1 MQAAAQQCVDP
12 LRFMYLQGLPLAEV
26 NITAG
31 AISVAFDDNRGQDSD
46 CSNTHLK
53 LRGQRLDLLLE
64 FVQGGVAAKVCQ
76 PCPCHR
82 PAILYCVCFAM
93 LKIWP
98 QTLLNCAV
106 LVNVCAQ
113 NCPCFRNKA
122 CWRWHSTCLELC
134 FAAPP
139 VLYDTCPTHVQEIW
153 KASGTC
159 ACIHPSPYWCR
170 LSLYAVLKMETNR
183 FIGCPLRFRFI
194 AMQAT
199 VLQLHASDRSKYNSK
214 VPKIFGC
221 YSVPRLAQVMTIDS
235 LTVRVDHSQADGLLV
250 SGRLLGAAARGWP
263 HESGNI
269 ISRSAQHPTSCPA
282 CLCSANPIL
291 PLQLPAVLYLFE
303 FLPHVH
309 LPLCQRE
316 GMLILAN
323 NTGQGLQV
331 DKQHSCSS

>member
-64 FVQGGVAAKVCQ
+64 FVQCGVAAKVCQ

-122 CWRWHSTCLELC
+122 CWRWHSTCLEPLLNC
-134 FAAPP
+134 ALLRHLFCMTPAPH
-139 VLYDTCPTHVQEIW
+139 TSR
-153 KASGTC
+153 K
-159 ACIHPSPYWCR
+159 
-170 LSLYAVLKMETNR
+170 
-183 FIGCPLRFRFI
+183 
-194 AMQAT
+194 
-199 VLQLHASDRSKYNSK
+199 
-214 VPKIFGC
+214 
-221 YSVPRLAQVMTIDS
+221 
-235 LTVRVDHSQADGLLV
+235 
-250 SGRLLGAAARGWP
+250 SGRHQA
-263 HESGNI
+263 
-269 ISRSAQHPTSCPA
+269 
-282 CLCSANPIL
+282 
-291 PLQLPAVLYLFE
+291 
-303 FLPHVH
+303 HVH
-309 LPLCQRE
+309 VSIRA
-316 GMLILAN
+316 LIGADSRYTL
-323 NTGQGLQV
+323 
-331 DKQHSCSS
+331 S